1 MRTVLIGSDFMYD
14 NDGNLK
20 PIEINTAVGW
30 DGAEKIEVD
39 ADCLDLTSL
48 YDFVETNG
56 FTSIHYVGDLGMLN
70 KALENQYTGSSIV
83 YEFHGV
89 GKNAITIPFI
99 EDNDETLIIRSA
111 YDTTALVDDTY
122 CRDKIE
128 FMKLIESQS
137 FGSQFAY
144 KDDND
149 NVVSNIT
156 IIPDN
161 GEHPNFIVK
170 SRYPEYDKDT
180 YPKFFKVENQT
191 QLDEVIAA
199 EVTSD
204 YFIMENY
211 CNTTNNFEGHIK
223 VIRSLNILYPP
234 TLESIQIGQYTKLNQ
249 NVFFTGVI
257 YDSETYEVASEYRD
271 SYVTTVNNRWLP
283 KLLDT
288 DLVEMADGTFKT
300 ALELEVND
308 LIKTIDIPN
317 PNGTDNSSYTT
328 NFGITYETLVS
339 GTTYSTN
346 KVTNLRRINLLSY
359 INQLTFDDDSTW
371 EDTGVS
377 SYLIERNNEV
387 QFENLFDVQIG
398 DVVLLLNTTE
408 GQVDFVRKTVTSNIQ
423 IKKVFSGW
431 FISVENAHL
440 FLTKTSSTNNESFV
454 SIEHNGPSCPPYGCP
469 CPGTCSSCPKAE
481 PYCAYP
487 GPYCRANSY
496 SGFCM

>member
-30 DGAEKIEVD
+30 DGPEKVEADI
-39 ADCLDLTSL
+39 DCLDLTSL
-48 YDFVETNG
+48 YQFVETKG
-56 FTSIHYVGDLGMLN
+56 FTSVHYVGDMGYVH
-70 KALENQYTGSSIV
+70 KTLESHYSGSSV
-83 YEFHGV
+83 TYEFHVV
-89 GKNAITIPFI
+89 GAMAITIPFI

-122 CRDKIE
+122 CRDKVE
-128 FMKLIESQS
+128 FMKLIQSQS

-144 KDDND
+144 IDEN
-149 NVVSNIT
+149 NTLTNTIT
-156 IIPDN
+156 TIPDN
-161 GEHPNFIVK
+161 GEHPNFILK
-170 SRYPEYDKDT
+170 SRYTGYDKEI
-180 YPKFFKVENQT
+180 YPKFYKVTTQEELDVVLEN
-191 QLDEVIAA
+191 
-199 EVTSD
+199 VTSD
-204 YFIMENY
+204 YFLMENY

-249 NVFFTGVI
+249 NIFFSGVT
-257 YDSETYEVASEYRD
+257 YDSETYEVTSEYRD
-271 SYVTTVNNRWLP
+271 SYVTTINNRWLP

-300 ALELEVND
+300 TLELQVND

-317 PNGTDNSSYTT
+317 PNGTDNSSYTS
-328 NFGITYETLVS
+328 NFDITYETLVS

-346 KVTNLRRINLLSY
+346 KITNLKRVNLLTY
-359 INQLTFDDDSTW
+359 IHELTFDDNSTW

-377 SYLIERNNEV
+377 SYLIERDNV
-387 QFENLFDVQIG
+387 IQFDNLFDIQNG

-408 GQVDFVRKTVTSNIQ
+408 GLVDFVRKTVTSNTQ

-454 SIEHNGPSCPPYGCP
+454 SIEHNGPACPSSACP
-469 CPGTCSSCPKAE
+469 CPGTCGSCPKAE
-481 PYCAYP
+481 PYCGGNP
-487 GPYCRANSY
+487 STCTSNQQD
-496 SGFCM
+496 CE